1 MLYGKPHSFT
11 KIDHWTISLMPSL
24 ADTFNHLLPI
34 IENDLRSIL
43 KPRPTYPSL
52 FYRIL
57 QYHMGWVDENGNPCE
72 PREGKRI
79 RPILTLLVSQAV
91 CGDYKLAR
99 PAASAVELIHNFSL
113 LHDDIQDGSP
123 LRHNRPAAWKIWGM
137 QQGINAGDAMFA
149 LAHLA
154 IPRLATSDANPAILN
169 SLLQI
174 LDETCLEL
182 TRGQHL
188 DMKFENENGIGVKDY
203 LDMIAGKTATLI
215 SAAAQMGA
223 LAAGADASTSEHYRA
238 FGENLGLAFQVLD
251 DVLDIW
257 GDPDLTG
264 KEAAVDIR
272 DRKKS
277 LPVLYGLEQNPSLRA
292 LYDDPAEMDDQRVKV
307 AIDLLDNV
315 GARSYAEELARE
327 YSRKTIEHLEAASP
341 QGDAGESLYKLVD
354 MLLQRNY

>member
-1 MLYGKPHSFT
+1 
-11 KIDHWTISLMPSL
+11 MPSL
-24 ADTFNHLLPI
+24 ADTFNYLLPI
-34 IENDLRSIL
+34 VESDLRSIL
-43 KPRPTYPSL
+43 QPPPQYPSL
-52 FYRIL
+52 FYQIL
-57 QYHMGWVDENGNPCE
+57 QYHIGWVDEHGNPCE
-72 PREGKRI
+72 TRGGKRI
-79 RPILTLLVSQAV
+79 RPILGLLVSEAV
-91 CGDYKLAR
+91 CGDHNPAR
-99 PAASAVELIHNFSL
+99 PAASAIELIHNFSL

-154 IPRLATSDANPAILN
+154 IPRLAAPGANPAILN
-169 SLLQI
+169 SLLRI

-182 TRGQHL
+182 TRGQYL
-188 DMKFENENGIGVKDY
+188 DMRFENEDGIGVNDY
-203 LDMIAGKTATLI
+203 LDMITGKTAALI

-223 LAAGADASTSEHYRA
+223 IAAGADESMSEHYRA
-238 FGENLGLAFQVLD
+238 FGENLGMAFQVLD

-257 GDPDLTG
+257 GDPNLTG

-277 LPVLYGLEQNPSLRA
+277 LPVLYGLEQNSSLRA
-292 LYDDPAEMDDQRVKV
+292 LYNDPAKMDDERIKT
-307 AIDLLDNV
+307 AIDLLDSMS
-315 GARSYAEELARE
+315 ARSYAEELARE

-341 QGDAGESLYKLVD
+341 QGDAGESLYKLVN